1 MRVSAVIP
9 AYNEEKT
16 IGTVLSVVVKC
27 PEIDEVIVVSD
38 GSEDGTADVARRY
51 PVRLVELTENRGK
64 GGAMKVGV
72 DQASGDVLLF
82 LDADLIGLTPAHLQK
97 MLVPVMAGEAEMVI
111 GVFAN
116 GRFFTDLA
124 QVISPYLSGQR
135 VIKRSL
141 LNRLDNMEMTR
152 FGIEVALTRYAR
164 ANQIPCAEVV
174 LEQMSH
180 VMKEE
185 KLGLVRGFA
194 YRLRMYWEILKVIP
208 RRYRTL
214 K

>member
-16 IGTVLSVVVKC
+16 IGSVLAVLIKC

-38 GSEDGTADVARRY
+38 GSEDGTADVARRF
-51 PVRLVELTENRGK
+51 PVQLVELTENRGK
-64 GGAMKVGV
+64 GGAMKEGV
-72 DQASGDVLLF
+72 NRATGDVLLF
-82 LDADLIGLTPAHLQK
+82 LDADLIGLTVEHLQK
-97 MLVPVMAGEAEMVI
+97 MLIPVTVGEAEMVI
-111 GVFAN
+111 GIFAN

-141 LNRLDNMEMTR
+141 LDSVDNMEMTR

-194 YRLRMYWEILKVIP
+194 YRLKMYWEILKVIP

>member
-1 MRVSAVIP
+1 MRISAVIP

-16 IGTVLSVVVKC
+16 IGTVLSVVVQC

-38 GSEDGTADVARRY
+38 GSEDGTADVARQY
-51 PVRLVELTENRGK
+51 PVQLLELRENRGK
-64 GGAMKVGV
+64 GGAMKEGV
-72 DQASGDVLLF
+72 NLATGDILLF
-82 LDADLIGLTPAHLQK
+82 LDADLIGLTVGHLQK
-97 MLVPVMAGEAEMVI
+97 MLLPVTTGHAEMAI

-116 GRFFTDLA
+116 GRVFTDLA
-124 QVISPYLSGQR
+124 QVIAPYLSGQR

-141 LNRLDNMEMTR
+141 IHRLDNMEMTR

-164 ANQIPCAEVV
+164 ANQVPCAEVV

-194 YRLRMYWEILKVIP
+194 YRLRMYWEILRVIP
-208 RRYRTL
+208 HRYRTL

>member
-1 MRVSAVIP
+1 MRISAVIP

-16 IGTVLSVVVKC
+16 IGTVLSVVVQC

-38 GSEDGTADVARRY
+38 GSEDGTADVARQY
-51 PVRLVELTENRGK
+51 PVQLLELRENRGK
-64 GGAMKVGV
+64 GGAMKEGV
-72 DQASGDVLLF
+72 NLATGDILLF
-82 LDADLIGLTPAHLQK
+82 LDADLIGLTVGHLQK
-97 MLVPVMAGEAEMVI
+97 MLLPVTTGHAEMAI

-116 GRFFTDLA
+116 GRVFTDLA
-124 QVISPYLSGQR
+124 QVIAPYLSGQR

-141 LNRLDNMEMTR
+141 LHRLDNMEMTR

-164 ANQIPCAEVV
+164 ANQVPCTEVV

-194 YRLRMYWEILKVIP
+194 YRLRMYWEILRVIP
-208 RRYRTL
+208 HRYRTL